1 MDGPAAAK
9 ERNGGDTPTVVELDG
24 VSKAF
29 GGNIVLEGVNLAV
42 RPGFTGLIGP
52 NGAGKTTC
60 LNVISG
66 YLQPDA
72 GGVRVGGSSVVG
84 KPPHRVAQMGVSRT
98 FQTPRL
104 IPNLSAV
111 ENVMAGGNRHY
122 RRGHLA
128 ELFGLPVARRDERRQ
143 RDLALDLLV
152 TFGLGHTPGR
162 AAGAFP
168 IGSQKII
175 EVARGLLNT
184 PQLLLLDEPAAG
196 LGAQDVDRL
205 VDGLNGWVSRNSAAA
220 VMIIE
225 HDLEL
230 ITRLCPTAAV
240 LHFGRIIQFGPP
252 AQVLRDP
259 VVVEAYLGADVAA
272 TD

>member
-1 MDGPAAAK
+1 MTATAPETAPRHA
-9 ERNGGDTPTVVELDG
+9 GDTPVVEFTG
-24 VSKAF
+24 VGKSF
-29 GGNIVLEGVNLAV
+29 GGNTVLENVTLAV

-60 LNVISG
+60 LNVVSG

-72 GGVRVGGSSVVG
+72 GDVTLRGESVLG
-84 KPPHRVAQMGVSRT
+84 LSPARVARRGVSRT

-111 ENVMAGGNRHY
+111 ENVMVGGSRHF

-128 ELFGLPVARRDERRQ
+128 ELLGLPSARRDEREQ
-143 RDLALDLLV
+143 RERAYDLLDAL
-152 TFGLGHTPGR
+152 GLGAHPDR
-162 AAGAFP
+162 PANAFP

-175 EVARGLLNT
+175 EVARALLND
-184 PQLLLLDEPAAG
+184 PALLMLDEPAAG
-196 LGAQDVDRL
+196 LGAEDVDHL
-205 VDGLNGWVSRNSAAA
+205 VDGLNGWLRERPDAA
-220 VMIIE
+220 VLIIE

-240 LHFGRIIQFGPP
+240 LHFGRIIQSGAPKD
-252 AQVLRDP
+252 VLRDP
-259 VVVEAYLGADVAA
+259 VVVEAYLGADLAA
-272 TD
+272 GD